1 MKTLL
6 SLLLG
11 LSLSGT
17 VLALTLMLLRRIFRD
32 KLPSAFYYYAW
43 LLVLLRFV
51 LPLPGLMPS
60 VGESR
65 AASAPA
71 PATVY
76 TPLED
81 TNAARPYESG
91 FYHAGTGSAEVETPR
106 TGTALPTVEALES
119 IESEPVARTGL
130 SLSELREVLRSE
142 RFWLSVWIIG
152 MACALV
158 RYLGG
163 YLRFRRELDETLL
176 RPSPADRAVYDAVSD
191 EPRPRLY
198 RSRAVRTPMLVG
210 VFRPLIVLPDC
221 DYSEEMLQGVL
232 AHELTHFRRHDVL
245 YKWFAV
251 LVVVVH
257 WFNPVT
263 RLFRYELDRSCELAC
278 DETLLRRMD
287 AGEKQLYGDMLIA
300 MAADRRLPR
309 TVVATSFAV
318 EKRNLK
324 ERLQQIMSYKKR
336 GRASLAL
343 ILIAVLLLSA
353 CGAAAGPGAPLR
365 AAAGPVAAADVAPA
379 VETAAPKTLNP
390 VPTPEPPEGS
400 ETFQH
405 VEVDSIDAFLAALG
419 SNTIIVMQPGVYDLS
434 AASDYGREHAD
445 GPYTWLDAY
454 DGYELVI
461 RHVDKLSIIGDVE
474 SSEEVILSAVPRYAE
489 VLRFENCSGLI
500 LSSFTAGHTQEPGQ
514 CAGGVLEFD
523 SCTDTQIANC
533 RLYGCGVLGIQTEN
547 CDRLSVYGTEIY
559 ECSSGAV
566 SSVSSRDLRFINCV
580 FRDCGRKDG
589 GSAYSMFIVRTTT
602 GFAVVNSEVYNNIA
616 SFLLSSTSSD
626 EVYLL
631 GTGVGSNRFST
642 SYFSSNLL
650 APVVDGCSFTD
661 ARTPALYDDFSG
673 VDHVLSLDGD
683 KLYISDL
690 LAMSLAERSYDGP
703 TLRPTAAVTGIP
715 VQDGVEYHV
724 TTVDE
729 LLAAIGSDTTIY
741 LDNDMF
747 DWSTATNYGGYGGEH
762 YYWVDIYDGP
772 GLVITGVS
780 NLRLI
785 GQGKD
790 ATTVQAVPRYADVI
804 AFESCR
810 NVTVANLTAGHLKGE
825 PGSCSGDVLAFESCQ
840 DFHIV
845 DCGLFGCGVYGVRA
859 NNCVTGSVLRTEIY
873 ECSGGA
879 AQIFRSD
886 GVVFTD
892 CSVHDCKSVWDFDRG
907 TPVNRIFLSDSGD
920 CIYNG
925 VALLSGQNEVGDGS
939 VIGAVDP
946 WQETNAEAIP
956 YPGSQ
961 LSLYYYEMQFEPNAS
976 ITMRA
981 DDSPI
986 TLNAALNWV
995 GSDPAP
1001 ADLKYRWLTSNSDAL
1016 GLTPSADGMSC
1027 ELSYLAP
1034 AEGGVGLLVVAES
1047 SSSTAVASLT
1057 VYLR

>member
-17 VLALTLMLLRRIFRD
+17 VLALALMLLRRVLKDR
-32 KLPSAFYYYAW
+32 LPSAFYYYAW
-43 LLVLLRFV
+43 LVVLLRFV

-65 AASAPA
+65 AAAPA

-76 TPLED
+76 APLQDASE
-81 TNAARPYESG
+81 AQPYESG
-91 FYHAGTGSAEVETPR
+91 FYHAGPGAAAVETPR
-106 TGTALPTVEALES
+106 TGIALPAAEVRES
-119 IESEPVARTGL
+119 AENAPAAARAGL
-130 SLSELREVLRSE
+130 SLTELWEVLRSE

-152 MACALV
+152 MVCHAVGC
-158 RYLGG
+158 LGG
-163 YLRFRRELDETLL
+163 YLRFRRELGETLL
-176 RPSPADRAVYDAVSD
+176 RPSAADRAVYDAVTD
-191 EPRPRLY
+191 RPRPRLY
-198 RSRAVRTPMLVG
+198 RSRAVRTPMLLG
-210 VFRPLIVLPDC
+210 VFRPIIVLPDRE
-221 DYSEEMLQGVL
+221 YAEVMLEGVL
-232 AHELTHFRRHDVL
+232 SHEMTHFRQHDVL
-245 YKWFAV
+245 FKWFAV
-251 LVVVVH
+251 LVSVVH

-278 DETLLRRMD
+278 DETLLRQMD

-309 TVVATSFAV
+309 SVVATSFAV

-324 ERLQQIMSYKKR
+324 ERLRQIMTYKKR

-365 AAAGPVAAADVAPA
+365 AAVGPLAAADLAPA
-379 VETAAPKTLNP
+379 AETAAPKTLNA
-390 VPTPEPPEGS
+390 VPTPQPPEGS

-434 AASDYGREHAD
+434 AASDYGQEHAD

-461 RHVDKLSIIGDVE
+461 RHVDKLVISGASGLDG
-474 SSEEVILSAVPRYAE
+474 SEVVFSAVPRYAE
-489 VLRFENCSGLI
+489 VLRFENCSGLN
-500 LSSFTAGHTQEPGQ
+500 LSGFTAGHTQEPGQ

-523 SCTDTQIANC
+523 SCVDTQITNC
-533 RLYGCGVLGIQTEN
+533 SLYGCGVLGIKTEN
-547 CDRLSVYGTEIY
+547 CDRLYAYGTEIY
-559 ECSSGAV
+559 ECSQGAV
-566 SSVSSRDLRFINCV
+566 RSIRSRDLRFT
-580 FRDCGRKDG
+580 DCEFYGCGNKEG
-589 GSAYSMFIVRTTT
+589 GPAFAMFQVQAST
-602 GFAVVNSEVYNNIA
+602 GFAVLDSNVHENNA
-616 SFLLSSTSSD
+616 RELLYSLSAD
-626 EVYLL
+626 EVYFL
-631 GTGVGSNRFST
+631 GNVVGGNQFDT
-642 SYFSSNLL
+642 LFDTNLIV
-650 APVVDGCSFTD
+650 PIVDGC
-661 ARTPALYDDFSG
+661 DFRGNRISDSWLTG
-673 VDHVLSLDGD
+673 CDHVLSPAGEELGRAE
-683 KLYISDL
+683 LE
-690 LAMSLAERSYDGP
+690 AMTLTLSGGSYSGP
-703 TLRPTAAVTGIP
+703 AAKQTAAVTGIP
-715 VQDGVEYHV
+715 VQDGMEYHV
-724 TTVDE
+724 ATVDE

-741 LDNDMF
+741 LDSDMF

-804 AFESCR
+804 AFESCT

-873 ECSGGA
+873 ECSAGA
-879 AQIFRSD
+879 AQILRTD

-892 CSVHDCKSVWDFDRG
+892 CSVHDCMSVWPWNSG
-907 TPVNRIFLSDSGD
+907 AAVNTIFLSDSGD
-920 CIYNG
+920 CSYNG
-925 VALLSGQNEVGDGS
+925 VPLRNGENEVGDGS
-939 VIGAVDP
+939 VIGA
-946 WQETNAEAIP
+946 I
-956 YPGSQ
+956 
-961 LSLYYYEMQFEPNAS
+961 
-976 ITMRA
+976 
-981 DDSPI
+981 
-986 TLNAALNWV
+986 
-995 GSDPAP
+995 
-1001 ADLKYRWLTSNSDAL
+1001 
-1016 GLTPSADGMSC
+1016 
-1027 ELSYLAP
+1027 
-1034 AEGGVGLLVVAES
+1034 
-1047 SSSTAVASLT
+1047 
-1057 VYLR
+1057 

>member
-17 VLALTLMLLRRIFRD
+17 ALALALMLLRRVLKDR
-32 KLPSAFYYYAW
+32 LPSAFYYYAW
-43 LLVLLRFV
+43 LVVLLRFV

-60 VGESR
+60 VGDSR
-65 AASAPA
+65 AAAPA
-71 PATVY
+71 PAAVY
-76 TPLED
+76 APLQDAGE
-81 TNAARPYESG
+81 TRPYESG
-91 FYHAGTGSAEVETPR
+91 FYHAGTGAAAVETPR
-106 TGTALPTVEALES
+106 TGAALPIAEAFENT
-119 IESEPVARTGL
+119 EAAPTAHTGL
-130 SLSELREVLRSE
+130 SLDELREVLRSE

-152 MACALV
+152 MVCHAVGC
-158 RYLGG
+158 LGG
-163 YLRFRRELDETLL
+163 YLRFRRELGETLL
-176 RPSPADRAVYDAVSD
+176 RPSPADRAVYDAVTD
-191 EPRPRLY
+191 RPRPRLY
-198 RSRAVRTPMLVG
+198 RSRAVRTPMLLG
-210 VFRPLIVLPDC
+210 VFRPLIVLPDRE
-221 DYSEEMLQGVL
+221 YSEGMLEGVL
-232 AHELTHFRRHDVL
+232 SHEMTHFRQHDVL
-245 YKWFAV
+245 FKWFAV
-251 LVVVVH
+251 LVSVVH

-278 DETLLRRMD
+278 DETLLRQMD

-324 ERLQQIMSYKKR
+324 ERLQQIMTYKKR

-365 AAAGPVAAADVAPA
+365 AAAGPVAAANLAPA
-379 VETAAPKTLNP
+379 AETPAPKTLNP
-390 VPTPEPPEGS
+390 VPTPEPSEGS
-400 ETFQH
+400 ETFQY

-419 SNTIIVMQPGVYDLS
+419 SNTIIYMQPGVYDLS

-461 RHVDKLSIIGDVE
+461 RHVDKLVISGASGLDG
-474 SSEEVILSAVPRYAE
+474 SEVVFSAVSRYAE
-489 VLRFENCSGLI
+489 VLRFENCSGLN
-500 LSSFTAGHTQEPGQ
+500 LSGFTAGHTQEPGQ

-523 SCTDTQIANC
+523 SCVDTQIANC

-547 CDRLSVYGTEIY
+547 CDRLSAYGTEIF
-559 ECSSGAV
+559 ECSQGAV
-566 SSVSSRDLRFINCV
+566 SSTSSRDLRFTNCV
-580 FRDCGRKDG
+580 FRDCGGKG
-589 GSAYSMFIVRTTT
+589 GGAYSMFIVNTTT
-602 GFAVVNSEVYNNIA
+602 GFAVVNSEVHDNTA
-616 SFLLSSTSSD
+616 SFLLASTSSD

-631 GTGVGSNRFST
+631 GTGVGSNRFSA

-661 ARTPALYDDFSG
+661 AKTPALYDDFSG
-673 VDHVLSLDGD
+673 VDHVLSADGD
-683 KLYISDL
+683 KLYLDDL

-703 TLRPTAAVTGIP
+703 VLRPTAAVTGIP
-715 VQDGVEYHV
+715 VQDGMEYHV

-804 AFESCR
+804 AFESCQ

-825 PGSCSGDVLAFESCQ
+825 PGSCTGDVLAFEHCL

-892 CSVHDCKSVWDFDRG
+892 CSVHDCKSVWDYDRG

-920 CIYNG
+920 CVYNG
-925 VALLSGQNEVGDGS
+925 VPLGNGQNEVGDGS
-939 VIGAVDP
+939 VIGAADP
-946 WQETNAEAIP
+946 GLEIN
-956 YPGSQ
+956 GSP
-961 LSLYYYEMQFEPNAS
+961 LSLYFYEMQLEPNAS

-981 DDSPI
+981 DDSPV
-986 TLNAALNWV
+986 TLSAVLDWTE
-995 GSDPAP
+995 SDPAP
-1001 ADLKYRWLTSNSDAL
+1001 ADLHCRWLTSNSDAL

-1047 SSSTAVASLT
+1047 SSYTAVASLT